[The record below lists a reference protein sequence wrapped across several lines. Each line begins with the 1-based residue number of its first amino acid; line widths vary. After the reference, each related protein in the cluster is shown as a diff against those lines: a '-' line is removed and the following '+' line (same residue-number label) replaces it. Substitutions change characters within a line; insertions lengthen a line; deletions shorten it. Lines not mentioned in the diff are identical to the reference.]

1 MQRLLRVSPS
11 LSLTHSLTVSVFL
24 CMQLKTSEPT
34 VKGLYGV
41 YSYKWV
47 LAGVGLLLQIE

>member
-1 MQRLLRVSPS
+1 
-11 LSLTHSLTVSVFL
+11 
-24 CMQLKTSEPT
+24 MQLKTSEPT